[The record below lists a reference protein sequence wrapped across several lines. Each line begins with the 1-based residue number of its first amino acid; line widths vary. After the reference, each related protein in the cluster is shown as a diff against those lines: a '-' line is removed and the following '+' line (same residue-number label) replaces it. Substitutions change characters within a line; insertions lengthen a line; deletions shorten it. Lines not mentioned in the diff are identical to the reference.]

1 MGSKSAFDTLASSY
15 DSVKN
20 TYNSQIKILDTNT
33 DNYTKNTAESTK
45 LQIDNQKASL
55 QLAQKT
61 LANQMSST
69 DESQAIQLTT
79 LKNQLLTMQQNIAVL
94 SNSLDGEILYA
105 GVDGVVKMRALGED
119 NKVVPNTL
127 LCQITPT
134 SPGNLSLQVFSYTQL
149 AIGSRVGIYKDT

>member
-20 TYNSQIKILDTNT
+20 TYNSQIKTLDTNT
-33 DNYTKNTAESTK
+33 DNFNDNTAASTK

-69 DESQAIQLTT
+69 DESQDIQLTT
-79 LKNQLLTMQQNIAVL
+79 LKNQLLTMQQNIAML
-94 SNSLDGEILYA
+94 SNSLGGEVLYA
-105 GVDGVVKMRALGED
+105 GVD
-119 NKVVPNTL
+119 
-127 LCQITPT
+127 
-134 SPGNLSLQVFSYTQL
+134 
-149 AIGSRVGIYKDT
+149 